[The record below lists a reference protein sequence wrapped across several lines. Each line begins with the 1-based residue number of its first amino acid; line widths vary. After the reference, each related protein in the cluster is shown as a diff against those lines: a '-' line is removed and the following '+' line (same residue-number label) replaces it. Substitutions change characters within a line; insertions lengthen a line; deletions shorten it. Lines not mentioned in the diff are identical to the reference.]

1 MRYLLALLIS
11 IFLFPSNSPA
21 ESTNVLRPTSTYTDI
36 ISSKII
42 NSSIQL
48 SIYSYKPSLG
58 DLNEL
63 LRGVGISKTP
73 SDLMTSLSFVIHHL
87 PQLDS
92 RVELGFWSTELSTLP
107 PNPLILNASLTPIS
121 YQIIYRPVLLYNYLP
136 IYIGGGIGYLKTNF
150 TGNLTET
157 LEAQGIT
164 LGSDASNTIGYVF
177 IGAELLNWE
186 ANPGSKNRFGMNASI
201 NLEIKRVLKT
211 IETTTTPPLDIIL
224 DGTAIGLGVRSKF

>member
-1 MRYLLALLIS
+1 MRFLLTILIS
-11 IFLFPSNSPA
+11 ILLFSSNAPA
-21 ESTNVLRPTSTYTDI
+21 ENTSVLRTTSTYPEI
-36 ISSKII
+36 ISSKIM

-63 LRGVGISKTP
+63 LLTFGIPKT
-73 SDLMTSLSFVIHHL
+73 SSELMTSLSIVLHHL
-87 PQLDS
+87 PQIDS
-92 RVELGFWSTELSTLP
+92 RIEIGYWRTELSTLP

-121 YQIIYRPVLLYNYLP
+121 YQFIYRPELLYNYLP
-136 IYIGGGIGYLKTNF
+136 IYIGGGIGYLRANF
-150 TGNLTET
+150 SGDLSET

-186 ANPGSKNRFGMNASI
+186 ANPGSVNRFGMNAII
-201 NLEIKRVLKT
+201 NIEFKRILKT
-211 IETTTTPPLDIIL
+211 IETTTTPPLNIIL
-224 DGTAIGLGVRSKF
+224 DGTAIGLGVRTKF